1 MRAKRSRL
9 PTFRHATVT
18 AMDNNPLIYFL
29 AALIPFLVGGL
40 WYSPALFQKAWM
52 KASGVTEEQARG
64 GNMLLIFGLSYLF
77 SLMAAFL
84 LSGIVIHQSG
94 VEALFAHEIAAGD
107 EEATALVEDLM
118 DRYGDK
124 HRHFGHGAL
133 HGGIAA
139 IFLALPIVGI
149 VALFERRRWTY
160 VAIHAGYWFV
170 SFTLMGGVLCQ
181 FL

>member
-1 MRAKRSRL
+1 MRAKRHRL

-40 WYSPALFQKAWM
+40 WYSPALFDKAWR
-52 KASGVTEEQARG
+52 KASGVTEEQTRG

-77 SLMAAFL
+77 SLMAAA
-84 LSGIVIHQSG
+84 SS
-94 VEALFAHEIAAGD
+94 AAGD
-107 EEATALVEDLM
+107 EDATALVEDLM

-149 VALFERRRWTY
+149 LALFERRRWTY